1 MTMRVFITGGAG
13 FIGSHLAEY
22 FLSKGDKVFAL
33 DNFSTGTSLNLKSS
47 GLEAISGDIRNQSLV
62 ERLVSE
68 SDLVLHM
75 AAALGVSNIM
85 NKTLESMSTNITGSE
100 VVLSAATK
108 FNKRIIIASTSE
120 IYGKN
125 PKQPLSENDDRV
137 IGNPQKIRWSYSDA
151 KAIEEAMATS
161 LFLDKQLQVTTVR
174 FFNTVGPRQT
184 GQYGMVVPRFVQ
196 AAINGENLQ
205 VHGDGTQTRVF
216 CHIEDAIA
224 GVISLINDNQTHGEV
239 YNIGGIGETS
249 INELAKKVIERTGS
263 TSKIKL
269 TPYSDV
275 YPRGFE
281 DMLRRVPDTSKITKQ
296 TGWKSQ
302 KSLENIIDDVRDYFL
317 IQKGSRT

>member
-1 MTMRVFITGGAG
+1 MTVRVFITGGAG
-13 FIGSHLAEY
+13 FIGSHLAEH
-22 FLSKGDKVFAL
+22 FISKGDSVFAL

-85 NKTLESMSTNITGSE
+85 NKTLDSISTNIAGSE
-100 VVLSAATK
+100 VVLNAATK
-108 FNKRIIIASTSE
+108 FDKRIIIASTSE

-151 KAIEEAMATS
+151 KAIEEAIATS
-161 LFLDKQLQVTTVR
+161 LYLDKKLKVTTVR

-196 AAINGENLQ
+196 AAIKGEDLL
-205 VHGDGTQTRVF
+205 VHGDGSQTRVF
-216 CHIEDAIA
+216 CHIKDAVA
-224 GVISLINDNQTHGEV
+224 GLVSLTSDENTYGEV
-239 YNIGGIGETS
+239 YNIGGVGETS
-249 INELAKKVIERTGS
+249 ILTLAKKVIERTK
-263 TSKIKL
+263 SKSNIRFI
-269 TPYSDV
+269 PYTDV
-275 YPRGFE
+275 YPTGFE
-281 DMLRRVPDTSKITKQ
+281 DMQRRVPDTSKISAQ
-296 TGWKSQ
+296 TGWKAT
-302 KSLENIIDDVRDYFL
+302 KSLDGIIDDVRDYF
-317 IQKGSRT
+317 ISKAD

>member
-1 MTMRVFITGGAG
+1 MTVRVFITGGAG
-13 FIGSHLAEY
+13 FIGSHLAEH
-22 FLSKGDKVFAL
+22 FLSKGDSVFAL

-47 GLEAISGDIRNQSLV
+47 GLEAISGDIRDQSLV

-85 NKTLESMSTNITGSE
+85 NKTLDSISTNIAGSE
-100 VVLSAATK
+100 VVLNAATK
-108 FNKRIIIASTSE
+108 FDKRIIIASTYE

-137 IGNPQKIRWSYSDA
+137 IGNPQKNRWSYSDA
-151 KAIEEAMATS
+151 KAIEEAIATS
-161 LFLDKQLQVTTVR
+161 LYLDKKLKVTTVR

-216 CHIEDAIA
+216 CHIEDAMA
-224 GVISLINDNQTHGEV
+224 GVISLIDDKQTYGEV

-249 INELAKKVIERTGS
+249 INELAKRVIERTGS
-263 TSKIKL
+263 ISSIKL
-269 TPYSDV
+269 TPYSEV
-275 YPRGFE
+275 YSTGFE
-281 DMLRRVPDTSKITKQ
+281 DMQRRVPDTSKITKQ

-302 KSLENIIDDVRDYFL
+302 KTLENIIDDVRDYFL
-317 IQKGSRT
+317 IKKG

>member
-1 MTMRVFITGGAG
+1 MKIFITGGAG
-13 FIGSHLAEY
+13 FIGSHLVEHFIA
-22 FLSKGDKVFAL
+22 KGDSVTAL
-33 DNFSTGTSLNLKSS
+33 DNFSTGNKENLQKT
-47 GLEAISGDIRNQSLV
+47 GLKAISGDIRDKKLV
-62 ERLVSE
+62 EKLTQE
-68 SDLVLHM
+68 SDVVLHM

-85 NKTLESMSTNITGSE
+85 NKTLESMSTNIAGSE

-108 FNKRIIIASTSE
+108 FDKRIIIASTSE

-161 LFLDKQLQVTTVR
+161 LFLDKQLKVTTVR

-224 GVISLINDNQTHGEV
+224 GVISLIDDNQTYGEV

-275 YPRGFE
+275 YSIGFE
-281 DMLRRVPDTSKITKQ
+281 DMQRRVPDTSKITKQ

-302 KSLENIIDDVRDYFL
+302 KTLEKIIDDVRDYFL
-317 IQKGSRT
+317 IKKAKT